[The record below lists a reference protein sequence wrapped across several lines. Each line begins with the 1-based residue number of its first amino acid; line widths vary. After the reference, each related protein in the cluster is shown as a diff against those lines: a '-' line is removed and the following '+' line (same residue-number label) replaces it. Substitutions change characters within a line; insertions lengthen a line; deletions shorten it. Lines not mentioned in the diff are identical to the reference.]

1 MEILIVYEI
10 EKKERENYRNG
21 KMNKEISQE
30 TFFEQKLKK
39 IFLHTVHNLKLKI
52 IAINEIEIE

>member
-52 IAINEIEIE
+52 ISINEIEIE